1 MGAEEFKIAWGME
14 GGLLVRFSED
24 DLAGANLP
32 SETRSFLLEVG
43 LPGEASPFLT
53 FAPEKLG
60 WIPQS
65 SRPEGFDT
73 YIAIGSNGSGDPVV
87 VASSG
92 AILYLNHDRNFIPT
106 YINRDVATL
115 AESLLR
121 YRSLISETQRI
132 GGPDAYLD
140 GAVPAHLRDDFANY
154 LTAADPKSLE
164 AGAMW
169 TEELVSWH
177 PCPKNAT

>member
-1 MGAEEFKIAWGME
+1 MDAEEFKIAWGME
-14 GGLLVRFSED
+14 GGSLVRFCED

-32 SETRSFLLEVG
+32 SETRSFLLEAG
-43 LPGEASPFLT
+43 LPSEAAPFLT

-65 SRPEGFDT
+65 SRPAGFDT

-92 AILYLNHDRNFIPT
+92 AILYLNHDRNFTPI

-121 YRSLISETQRI
+121 YRSLILETQRV

-140 GAVPAHLRDDFANY
+140 GAVPAHLRDDFVNY

-169 TEELVSWH
+169 TEELASYG
-177 PCPKNAT
+177 